1 MNDLHV
7 STIITIIL
15 ICHLAAITIGYK
27 KQKTTLIIS
36 YLNTVTVIGIFVFW
50 AITSPNIKQHNFE
63 FRELLVICLET
74 CILIFAFYSIIG
86 FHNKAFVKVIN
97 FIGFG
102 IHLLATI
109 GMFYYM
115 FAFKFDKLF

>member
-27 KQKTTLIIS
+27 MQKTTLIIS
-36 YLNTVTVIGIFVFW
+36 YLNMVTVIGIFVFW
-50 AITSPNIKQHNFE
+50 VITSPNIKQHNFE

-86 FHNKAFVKVIN
+86 YHNKAYVKIIN

-109 GMFYYM
+109 RIFYYM